1 MWNLLPSNKPLESKM
16 REKVLN
22 EANIELQ
29 IALKQI
35 DKDEVSGQDITSS
48 KIKIRLRQ
56 PKAWDVPSRYPFIY
70 LDRLIEID
78 R

>member
-56 PKAWDVPSRYPFIY
+56 PKA
-70 LDRLIEID
+70 
-78 R
+78 